1 VLRILL
7 PVLLIAFTVF
17 CLVDVSKTGADEVR
31 ALPKAVWLIVVLLL
45 PGVGGVAW
53 LLAGRQRG
61 TGPLGRGGPR
71 PAGPLGPDDDP
82 DFLRGI

>member
-1 VLRILL
+1 MLRILL

-17 CLVDVSKTGADEVR
+17 CLVDVAKTGADDVR
-31 ALPKAVWLIVVLLL
+31 NLPKAVWLLLVLVL
-45 PGVGGVAW
+45 PGIGGIAW

-61 TGPLGRGGPR
+61 TGPLGRGPR